1 THDQEEAMS
10 ISDLIIVMKD
20 GSIHQIGAPQEVYDN
35 PVDGFVAK
43 FLGTPPINMF
53 RGRVE
58 AGKLYIGDE
67 AVLSVAGAKEGPVSV
82 GIRPEG
88 FVLDEKGPLTCDL
101 TEIEV
106 MGRDVTVVS
115 THMESENVEIRS
127 IISAENKVD
136 FSSNKVRFSLKPKKV
151 LLFDTETEER
161 IFFQTN

>member
-1 THDQEEAMS
+1 MS

-58 AGKLYIGDE
+58 AGKLWIGEE
-67 AVLSVAGAKEGPVSV
+67 AVLSVKGVPEGPVAV

-88 FVLDEKGPLTCDL
+88 FVLDEKGPFSCKL

-115 THMESENVEIRS
+115 THEESENVEIRS

-136 FSSNKVRFSLKPKKV
+136 LASEKVRFSLKPNKV
-151 LLFDTETEER
+151 LLFDTKTDAR
-161 IFFQTN
+161 IYFSAE